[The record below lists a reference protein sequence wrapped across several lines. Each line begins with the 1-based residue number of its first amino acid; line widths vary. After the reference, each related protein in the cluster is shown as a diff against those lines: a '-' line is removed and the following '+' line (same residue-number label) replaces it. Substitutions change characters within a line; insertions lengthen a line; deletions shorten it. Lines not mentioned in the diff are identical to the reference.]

1 MSSRELTLYVDSRFV
16 SPYAMSAFVV
26 LHEKELPFELKTL
39 DLGKR
44 EHHAPES
51 AALVREA
58 AEAYRA
64 RNLLRR

>member
-1 MSSRELTLYVDSRFV
+1 LRMYETLRPGRASYDELIALADR
-16 SPYAMSAFVV
+16 
-26 LHEKELPFELKTL
+26 LE
-39 DLGKR
+39 R